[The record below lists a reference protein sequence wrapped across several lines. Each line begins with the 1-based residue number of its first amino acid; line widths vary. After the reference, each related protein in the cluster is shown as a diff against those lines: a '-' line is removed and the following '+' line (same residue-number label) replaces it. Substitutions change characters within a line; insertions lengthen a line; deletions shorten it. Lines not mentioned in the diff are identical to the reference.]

1 MLDLPPL
8 QQEHIVC
15 SIMAAIKY
23 QVPAN
28 ILLAIAEKE
37 GGRPGMVVA
46 NKNGT
51 YDIGPMQFNS
61 AYLLQLRQYG
71 ITPAHV
77 ATKGCYPYYLAAWRL
92 RQHLLHDTGNLWTR
106 AANYHS
112 RTAQYNLPYRTDLMR
127 KGHKWG
133 LWLKYNL
140 SFTTFPILDYGSG
153 VPKIVV
159 PIQKIASH

>member
-8 QQEHIVC
+8 QQERIVC
-15 SIMAAIKY
+15 SITAAIKY

-37 GGRPGMVVA
+37 GGRPGMIVA
-46 NKNGT
+46 NKNDT

-77 ATKGCYPYYLAAWRL
+77 AAKGCYPYYLAAWRL
-92 RQHLLHDTGNLWTR
+92 RQHLLHDTGNLWAR

-112 RTAQYNLPYRTDLMR
+112 RTAQYNLPYRVDLIR
-127 KGHKWG
+127 KGNKWAM
-133 LWLKYNL
+133 WLDYNL
-140 SFTTFPILDYGSG
+140 SFVPLA
-153 VPKIVV
+153 VPK
-159 PIQKIASH
+159 

>member
-8 QQEHIVC
+8 QQERIVC
-15 SIMAAIKY
+15 SITAAIKY

-37 GGRPGMVVA
+37 GGRPGMLVA

-61 AYLLQLRQYG
+61 AYLHELRKYG
-71 ITPAHV
+71 IVPAHV
-77 ATKGCYPYYLAAWRL
+77 AMKGCYPYDLAARRL
-92 RQHLLHDTGNLWTR
+92 RQHLLYDKGNIWIR

-112 RTAQYNLPYRTDLMR
+112 RTANYNQQYKDDLV
-127 KGHKWG
+127 KKAEKWLYWLDCNFSTHK
-133 LWLKYNL
+133 
-140 SFTTFPILDYGSG
+140 
-153 VPKIVV
+153 
-159 PIQKIASH
+159 QR

>member
-8 QQEHIVC
+8 QQARIVC

-37 GGRPGMVVA
+37 GGRPGMVNI

-51 YDIGPMQFNS
+51 FDIGPMQFNS
-61 AYLLQLRQYG
+61 AYLSELKKHG
-71 ITPAHV
+71 ISPVYV
-77 ATKGCYPYYLAAWRL
+77 AAKCCYPYDLAAWRL
-92 RQHLLHDTGNLWTR
+92 RKHLLYDTGNLWAR

-112 RTAQYNLPYRTDLMR
+112 RTAQYNLPYRIDLMR
-127 KGHKWG
+127 KGYKWE
-133 LWLKYNL
+133 LSLECNL
-140 SFTTFPILDYGSG
+140 PF
-153 VPKIVV
+153 V
-159 PIQKIASH
+159 PIAVPN